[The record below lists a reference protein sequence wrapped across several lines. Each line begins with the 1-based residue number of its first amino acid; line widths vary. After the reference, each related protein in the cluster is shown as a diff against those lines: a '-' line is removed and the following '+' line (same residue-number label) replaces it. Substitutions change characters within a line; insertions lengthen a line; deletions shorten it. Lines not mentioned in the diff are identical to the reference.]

1 MMMVTTT
8 TMMMK
13 IPKLVAISTKM
24 IRRMMITYIFTSE
37 NSLHDFMKAESNNE
51 YKIPSSFQTLK
62 KCTAWYPIKISLRLI
77 RVTFFKGTR

>member
-51 YKIPSSFQTLK
+51 YKIPSSFQTFK
-62 KCTAWYPIKISLRLI
+62 EMYSL
-77 RVTFFKGTR
+77 VSHQNKPKTDKSNFF

>member
-37 NSLHDFMKAESNNE
+37 KFLA
-51 YKIPSSFQTLK
+51 
-62 KCTAWYPIKISLRLI
+62 
-77 RVTFFKGTR
+77 